1 MAGDVTGEV
10 FEWRE
15 DLEET
20 EEVSLR
26 GRAFPGSLKAINLRT
41 AWGLSAPGKKT
52 ESLNKLAF
60 SLSIY
65 ISHCLPFLNTT
76 FDT

>member
-1 MAGDVTGEV
+1 MTLRLVFMAGEVTGEV

-41 AWGLSAPGKKT
+41 A
-52 ESLNKLAF
+52 
-60 SLSIY
+60 
-65 ISHCLPFLNTT
+65 
-76 FDT
+76 

>member
-41 AWGLSAPGKKT
+41 AWGLSAPGKKKEQKVST
-52 ESLNKLAF
+52 NWLF
-60 SLSIY
+60 
-65 ISHCLPFLNTT
+65 PFLFLVWAI
-76 FDT
+76 FDPF